1 MEKRGKTPG
10 ILLTAPASGSGKT
23 AAACALMA
31 ALKDQGMDVR
41 ACKCGP
47 DYIDPMFHREVLGID
62 SKNLDLFF
70 SEPEELI
77 RGYARHTEGAD
88 IAVTEGV
95 MGYYDG
101 MALDSEKAS
110 SYDVAR
116 TLELPVLLVLPC
128 RGASLSLAAAVK
140 GMAEFREDSRICGIL
155 LNRVSDMLYPR
166 LKEMLE
172 RELRAM
178 GHDIPVVGYLPE
190 DPCFRLESRHLGLV
204 TPQEMADLKVQM
216 QSAGKLL
223 SRTVDLDL
231 VRRIAAEAAAG
242 ENALKA
248 ERAVHPAGGKADGA
262 DDSGKG
268 AAKQNAS
275 CRTGEEAPAVRITDE
290 YGDRRKL
297 RIGVARDE
305 AFCFYY
311 KDNLTLLEDLGCIL
325 IPFSPLRDSALPER
339 LDGMLLGGGYPEL
352 HGEEL
357 AGNCGMLSSVRAA
370 LEDGMPCLAECGG
383 FMYLHEEMEDREGNV
398 YNLAGRIHGRT
409 FPTGKLVRF
418 GYVRIENC
426 AGQEGYLLPGEAVR
440 GHEFHYWDSTD
451 SGTDCLAVKPDGRRK
466 WNCIHMEGNLFA
478 GYPHLYLPSMRT
490 FAERF
495 VSRCGEWRKKGE

>member
-1 MEKRGKTPG
+1 MKKRGKTPG
-10 ILLTAPASGSGKT
+10 LLLAAPASGSGKT

-31 ALKDQGMDVR
+31 AFQAQGMDVR

-70 SEPEELI
+70 SEPEELV
-77 RGYARHTEGAD
+77 RGYNRHTEGAD

-101 MALDSEKAS
+101 MALDSERAS

-116 TLELPVLLVLPC
+116 TLGLPVLLVLPS

-140 GMAEFREDSRICGIL
+140 GMAEFREDSRIRGIL
-155 LNRVSDMLYPR
+155 LNRASDMLYPR

-172 RELRAM
+172 RELKSM
-178 GHDIPVVGYLPE
+178 GLDIPVIGYLPE
-190 DPCFRLESRHLGLV
+190 DPCFHMESRHLGLV
-204 TPQEMADLKVQM
+204 TPKEMDGLRAQM
-216 QSAGKLL
+216 QRAGKLL
-223 SRTVDLDL
+223 SRTADLDMI
-231 VRRIAAEAAAG
+231 RQIAAEASAG
-242 ENALKA
+242 EGAFKA
-248 ERAVHPAGGKADGA
+248 ERAAHPAGGKADG
-262 DDSGKG
+262 DEGSG
-268 AAKQNAS
+268 
-275 CRTGEEAPAVRITDE
+275 
-290 YGDRRKL
+290 L
-297 RIGVARDE
+297 RIGIARDE

-311 KDNLTLLEDLGCIL
+311 KDNLTLLEDMGCTL

-352 HGEEL
+352 HGREL
-357 AGNCGMLSSVRAA
+357 AENTGMLSSVRAA

-398 YNLAGRIHGRT
+398 YNLAGKICGRT

-418 GYVRIENC
+418 GYIQIENC
-426 AGQEGYLLPGEAVR
+426 TGQEGYLRPGECVR

-466 WNCIHMEGNLFA
+466 WKCIHMEGNLFA
-478 GYPHLYLPSMRT
+478 GYPHLYLPSTRT

-495 VSRCGEWRKKGE
+495 VSRCGEWREKNAEQAARRMR